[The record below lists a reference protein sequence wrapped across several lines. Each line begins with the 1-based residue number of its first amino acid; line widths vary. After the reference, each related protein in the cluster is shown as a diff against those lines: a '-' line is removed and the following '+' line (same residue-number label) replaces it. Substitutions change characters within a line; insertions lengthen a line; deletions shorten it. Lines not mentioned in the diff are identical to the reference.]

1 MLQDL
6 RPQLESILGSPSYY
20 QPSESEDVTTK
31 QGKFMA
37 SFSSGSEEGRKPKK
51 VRPRKRAAQQR
62 PAANNNQQQDPNNV
76 FNQFFPQNQNNN
88 DENMDV
94 DDDNNNAE
102 AGQQCKQQ

>member
-20 QPSESEDVTTK
+20 QPSESEDVATK
-31 QGKFMA
+31 QGKFTA

-51 VRPRKRAAQQR
+51 VRPRKRPAQQR